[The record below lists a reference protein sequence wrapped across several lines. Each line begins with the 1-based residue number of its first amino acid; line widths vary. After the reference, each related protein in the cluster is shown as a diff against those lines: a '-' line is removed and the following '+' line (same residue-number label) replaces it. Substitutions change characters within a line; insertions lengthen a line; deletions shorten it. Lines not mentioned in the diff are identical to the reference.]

1 MDASSFLSSNVKMI
15 YKSATEPQ
23 PNNLFTLEEIKMFV
37 DMKDLTCNQ
46 ANLEQTLE
54 AFLKEVVDDATAN
67 VISEEKVNQK
77 DITFYG
83 QILKSLCP
91 IFYMFDQATYAYQ
104 NEKTIVESANSRP
117 NVNDVLIS
125 WVSEEEIIKGIN

>member
-23 PNNLFTLEEIKMFV
+23 PNEKFTLGEIEKFIHMN
-37 DMKDLTCNQ
+37 DLTCNETH
-46 ANLEQTLE
+46 LEVVLE
-54 AFLKEVVDDATAN
+54 EFLKEVVHDASTN

-125 WVSEEEIIKGIN
+125 WASEEEIIKGMN

>member
-1 MDASSFLSSNVKMI
+1 M
-15 YKSATEPQ
+15 
-23 PNNLFTLEEIKMFV
+23 
-37 DMKDLTCNQ
+37 
-46 ANLEQTLE
+46 
-54 AFLKEVVDDATAN
+54 KEVVDDATAN

-91 IFYMFDQATYAYQ
+91 IFYMFDQAIYAYQ

-125 WVSEEEIIKGIN
+125 WASEEEIIKGIN